1 VSLVGRGIETSK
13 PAGPRGIGLQG
24 LTVAELSVRG
34 VLQHR
39 RGYVAIVQG
48 PDQKTHMLRAND
60 RLADG
65 TVKTIEPDGI
75 VIVQEVHDP
84 LSLVKHKEIRKG
96 LQGSDEG
103 K

>member
-1 VSLVGRGIETSK
+1 MV
-13 PAGPRGIGLQG
+13 
-24 LTVAELSVRG
+24 
-34 VLQHR
+34 
-39 RGYVAIVQG
+39 
-48 PDQKTHMLRAND
+48 RAND

-65 TVKTIEPDGI
+65 TIKTIAPDGL

-96 LQGSDEG
+96 LQASDEG